1 MKSHTKIFLL
11 TTLHMWLSKIQNMWK
26 LLVLILYILLLLLSS
41 AKWMDTLKKLKEI
54 NI

>member
-26 LLVLILYILLLLLSS
+26 LLVLILYILLS

>member
-26 LLVLILYILLLLLSS
+26 LLVLILYILLLLSS
-41 AKWMDTLKKLKEI
+41 AKWMDTLKRLKEI